1 MSRKLLHA
9 AGELLVT
16 LGVLVF
22 LYFIYS
28 AWFTNVTATAKQAEL
43 SQEINR
49 QFEVRDAKPLVQSE
63 SKIEQV
69 AAQPVTPIGLLY
81 IPRLQEKVWGLP
93 IVQGVGHH
101 ELSLGVGHYPSTELP
116 GELGNFAIAGHRA
129 TNGEPFAYF
138 ERLRAGDLVF
148 VRTQD
153 GWFEYQLVQNK
164 KIQESETW
172 VLSDQPKGLGLEP
185 NSALITLTT
194 CDPRWN
200 SYQRW
205 AWWGVLTNVYPA
217 AADPLGSEA
226 GN

>member
-16 LGVLVF
+16 LGLLVF

-43 SQEINR
+43 SQEVTR
-49 QFEVRDAKPLVQSE
+49 QFEVRDAKPLLQSE

-116 GELGNFAIAGHRA
+116 GEMGNFAIAGHRA

-172 VLSDQPKGLGLEP
+172 VLSDQPKGLVLET

-205 AWWGVLTNVYPA
+205 AWWGVLINTYPA
-217 AADPLGSEA
+217 AADPLGAEA

>member
-1 MSRKLLHA
+1 MSRKLLHG

-16 LGVLVF
+16 LSVLIF
-22 LYFIYS
+22 LYFVYS
-28 AWFTNVTATAKQAEL
+28 AWFTNVTATAKQTEL
-43 SQEINR
+43 SKEITK
-49 QFEVRDAKPLVQSE
+49 QFEVRDAKPLVQTE
-63 SKIEQV
+63 SQATEVSKQ
-69 AAQPVTPIGLLY
+69 VTPIGLLY
-81 IPRLQEKVWGLP
+81 IPRLQDKVWGLP

-138 ERLRAGDLVF
+138 ERLKADDLVY

-153 GWFEYQLVQNK
+153 GWFEYQLLQNK

-172 VLSDQPKGLGLEP
+172 VLSDRPKGIDTDP

-205 AWWGVLTNVYPA
+205 AWWGVLTNTYPA
-217 AADPLGSEA
+217 AADPIGAEA

>member
-16 LGVLVF
+16 LGLLVF

-43 SQEINR
+43 SQEITR
-49 QFEVRDAKPLVQSE
+49 QFEVRDAKPLLQSE

-116 GELGNFAIAGHRA
+116 GEMGNFAIAGYLA
-129 TNGEPFAYF
+129 TNGEPFAYS
-138 ERLRAGDLVF
+138 ECLWAWDLVF
-148 VRTQD
+148 V
-153 GWFEYQLVQNK
+153 
-164 KIQESETW
+164 
-172 VLSDQPKGLGLEP
+172 
-185 NSALITLTT
+185 
-194 CDPRWN
+194 
-200 SYQRW
+200 
-205 AWWGVLTNVYPA
+205 
-217 AADPLGSEA
+217 
-226 GN
+226 